1 MQRRVG
7 PPAGMTEAALP
18 AEVLALIHGPI
29 ASMAHAEA
37 LLSLRRAAPEPR
49 AIGVLAAE
57 AQIAAPDVARRCLD
71 ELVAA
76 GLVAAAGPQEYAYAP
91 ASEDR
96 RRAVDALAEMY
107 NTKPVTLIRA
117 IYSRPATPAPPPAPA
132 ANAVQAFADAFRLR
146 REER

>member
-1 MQRRVG
+1 
-7 PPAGMTEAALP
+7 MTDAALP

-49 AIGVLAAE
+49 ALAVLAAE
-57 AQIAAPDVARRCLD
+57 AQIAALEVARTCLD

-76 GLVAAAGPQEYAYAP
+76 GLAAATGPQEYGYAP
-91 ASEDR
+91 ATEDR
-96 RRAVDALAEMY
+96 RRAVDALADMY

-117 IYSRPATPAPPPAPA
+117 IYSRPAAPAPA
-132 ANAVQAFADAFRLR
+132 ANSVQAFADAFRLR